1 MTPPDD
7 DVRFIPPDYKLK
19 KKIGIE
25 LKYIFTPARIRA
37 AQMVFD
43 EGRHSL
49 HLDCV
54 AHVQRIRDLVE
65 KQPHDT
71 QRNIDEIMGLALNT
85 RCTSDMAGFP
95 IARDLAQI
103 LFLFSKSIRKLDRE
117 ACAIIDNLCSS
128 IHAVYAEN
136 RTSPSDHLSIMVTQQ
151 FENAIR
157 HYFSHHAKASS

>member
-1 MTPPDD
+1 MTPPPD
-7 DVRFIPPDYKLK
+7 DVRFIPPDYRLK

-25 LKYIFTPARIRA
+25 LKYVFTPARMRA

-49 HLDCV
+49 HLDCI
-54 AHVQRIRDLVE
+54 AHVQRIRELVE
-65 KQPHDT
+65 TQPHDIR
-71 QRNIDEIMGLALNT
+71 RNLDEIMGLALNT
-85 RCTSDMAGFP
+85 RCTSEMAGFP

-103 LFLFSKSIRKLDRE
+103 LFMFSKTIIKLDKE
-117 ACAIIDNLCSS
+117 AAAIIDNLCNS

-136 RTSPSDHLSIMVTQQ
+136 RTSPSDQLSIMVTQQ

-157 HYFSHHAKASS
+157 HYFAHHAKAHS